1 MLRPQAQSKS
11 FRWMRASVKAHL
23 LLISW
28 SVGCVVPPLA
38 LRPATQSPHP
48 PSLALSSEPQS
59 SVNRVNGARLSRT
72 PALYSRLCARCRRL
86 RCLRTS
92 CETRAVVSAEQ
103 RLRWLAAH
111 LLLISSSAGCVLPLL
126 ALATVLS
133 GRRLSRVEISTPLL
147 LALEVVVALAGS
159 AVRCVCGVPYGVA

>member
-1 MLRPQAQSKS
+1 
-11 FRWMRASVKAHL
+11 
-23 LLISW
+23 
-28 SVGCVVPPLA
+28 
-38 LRPATQSPHP
+38 
-48 PSLALSSEPQS
+48 
-59 SVNRVNGARLSRT
+59 
-72 PALYSRLCARCRRL
+72 
-86 RCLRTS
+86 
-92 CETRAVVSAEQ
+92 VSAEQ